1 MENKIRDFLKLIKV
15 NENTISMFLGLGV
28 VAIIAVMI
36 VNYFRETPASLP
48 TIDDSTI
55 SQVLDDI
62 RYDEASE
69 SAESSESG
77 NLAQVVATPTI
88 VPTVKP
94 TVVPPTATPT
104 LIPSPTPTIAPSNT
118 PTPLPTLVPTATV
131 VPEPTIT
138 TSPTAVPT
146 IVPSPTPTPA
156 GQIAGGVSTS
166 NDEQVAGAN
175 QQKYT
180 VVKGD
185 NLWMIAEKTYKT
197 GYGWVEIAKA
207 NNMTS
212 KTVGLIEVGQELNI
226 PQLEKQ
232 YPTTVADQQG
242 NVAQVTDNN
251 DNAAPN
257 ITTANN
263 YTVVR
268 GDNLWNIARAAYGDG
283 FKWTTIYEANKEIV
297 TSPGYIEVGMNL
309 KLPRS

>member
-62 RYDEASE
+62 NYNEASQ
-69 SAESSESG
+69 SAMASDSG
-77 NLAQVVATPTI
+77 ELAQAEAVSPTVVPTI
-88 VPTVKP
+88 KP
-94 TVVPPTATPT
+94 TKVPPTATPT
-104 LIPSPTPTIAPSNT
+104 QIPTPTPTVVPSST
-118 PTPLPTLVPTATV
+118 PTLIPTQIPTATV
-131 VPEPTIT
+131 VPEKPTT
-138 TSPTAVPT
+138 TPLPT
-146 IVPSPTPTPA
+146 IVPTMTPTPTPS

-175 QQKYT
+175 QQKYV

-185 NLWMIAEKTYKT
+185 NLWKIAEKNYKT

-226 PQLEKQ
+226 PQLDKQ
-232 YPTTVADQQG
+232 YPTTVVDQSDSNIASAG
-242 NVAQVTDNN
+242 TNVDQ
-251 DNAAPN
+251 N
-257 ITTANN
+257 ITITADN
-263 YTVVR
+263 YTVVK
-268 GDNLWNIARAAYGDG
+268 GDNLWNIAVAAYGDG
-283 FKWTTIYEANKEIV
+283 FKWTTIYEANKETI
-297 TSPGYIEVGMNL
+297 TTPRYIEVGMNL